1 VTTENSTNIKDLI
14 SLIRRYFP
22 SNLSYDDPAYQSS
35 VEHQRLLKRQ
45 KEMLENTSFIECLTN
60 KLEQISY
67 PYPLI
72 NWINLE
78 EYPDIEYKILLHK
91 NQDILDNSDLLLTQL
106 KGVRRDIFLW
116 VSIIGKYYYYSIEKM
131 IKKSDKYY
139 FCYDVLHE
147 EEEVKMTHRLEQF
160 FMHKGYAKLPEDAAN
175 YIIEDIETE
184 LSVRGETTIF
194 KCLFNDLWT
203 NKITNLGIW
212 MP

>member
-1 VTTENSTNIKDLI
+1 
-14 SLIRRYFP
+14 
-22 SNLSYDDPAYQSS
+22 
-35 VEHQRLLKRQ
+35 
-45 KEMLENTSFIECLTN
+45 M
-60 KLEQISY
+60 
-67 PYPLI
+67 
-72 NWINLE
+72 
-78 EYPDIEYKILLHK
+78 HK

-194 KCLFNDLWT
+194 KCLFNDLCT